1 MNRARYQH
9 YLDDLHG
16 DVVRLGEAVHTAW
29 ARTLKSLETAN
40 VVLAGWVITHD
51 PEIDEARRTLEER
64 AIAILATQ
72 QPVIGHDLRLV
83 GTISSFA
90 SELERTGDYARSVAR
105 RVRHTPNVQQQFL
118 PDSSEWQR
126 MSELVLQMIQIS
138 MDALLAQNTD
148 LARQLGV
155 FEHEVDE
162 LRHLLRRQVV
172 EQIRI
177 HPDLL
182 DAGIEMLE
190 IITLMERA
198 ADRTTN
204 IGEYIIYLVE
214 GHFEG
219 LNEA

>member
-1 MNRARYQH
+1 MNRSRYQH

-29 ARTLKSLETAN
+29 ERALKSMATAN
-40 VVLAGWVITHD
+40 VVLAGWVIEHD
-51 PEIDEARRTLEER
+51 PEIDEAQRTLEER
-64 AIAILATQ
+64 AITLLATQ

-83 GTISSFA
+83 GTISNFA

-105 RVRHTPNVQQQFL
+105 RVRERPDVQQQFL
-118 PDSSEWQR
+118 PNDPEWNR

-138 MDALLAQNTD
+138 MDALLAQNTE

-155 FEHEVDE
+155 IEREVDD
-162 LRHLLRRQVV
+162 LRNLLRERVID
-172 EQIRI
+172 QIRLQ
-177 HPDLL
+177 PALL
-182 DAGIEMLE
+182 DAGIDMLDV
-190 IITLMERA
+190 ITLLERT

-214 GHFEG
+214 GRFEP
-219 LNEA
+219 LND